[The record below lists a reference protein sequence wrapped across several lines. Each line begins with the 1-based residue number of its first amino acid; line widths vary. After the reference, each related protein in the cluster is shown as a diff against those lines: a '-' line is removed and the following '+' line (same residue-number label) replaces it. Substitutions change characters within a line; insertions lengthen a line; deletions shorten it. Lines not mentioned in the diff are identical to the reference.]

1 MLITNCINLQIN
13 YIHMISSLTFTTEIT
28 RVIEAFYGSVIV
40 HGVLLGECL
49 SPMLLPLYINK
60 ATR

>member
-1 MLITNCINLQIN
+1 MF
-13 YIHMISSLTFTTEIT
+13 SSQTFTTEIT
-28 RVIEAFYGSVIV
+28 KVIEAFYGSVIA